1 MAIMMKKDQKE
12 DEKEALNRKYAE
24 EALNRNAK
32 STIQSN
38 NYNCS
43 VKMAKFQIKKESL
56 IKQVICENCG
66 KNFKTNSDKKI
77 CFDCQ
82 KNALQ
87 NRNQQIK

>member
-1 MAIMMKKDQKE
+1 MMKKDQKE

-43 VKMAKFQIKKESL
+43 VKMAKFQIKKES
-56 IKQVICENCG
+56 
-66 KNFKTNSDKKI
+66 
-77 CFDCQ
+77 
-82 KNALQ
+82 
-87 NRNQQIK
+87 